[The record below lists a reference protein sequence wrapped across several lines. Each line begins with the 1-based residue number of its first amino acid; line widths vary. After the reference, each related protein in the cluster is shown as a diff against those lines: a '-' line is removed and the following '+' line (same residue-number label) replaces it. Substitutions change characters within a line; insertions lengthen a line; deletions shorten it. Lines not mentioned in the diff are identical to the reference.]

1 MSQRRP
7 AHLQRSVED
16 DDLLS
21 EDDVDVL
28 EQVDRLYAAIRER
41 SPIIKERSPVI
52 RERSPHRRSET
63 GTGVTYAAFDL
74 ETNGTAKTSDIL
86 QVTLILKYL
95 LQKIIDVLQT
105 FLMFNIV
112 SKTRNAELLNNY
124 PRSF

>member
-1 MSQRRP
+1 MSQGRP

-16 DDLLS
+16 EDLLS

-28 EQVDRLYAAIRER
+28 EQVDRLYASIRER
-41 SPIIKERSPVI
+41 SPVLRGTSPIIRERSPVIRERSPVI

-86 QVTLILKYL
+86 QVTVIL
-95 LQKIIDVLQT
+95 T
-105 FLMFNIV
+105 
-112 SKTRNAELLNNY
+112 AEDDLCPPDFPHVHY
-124 PRSF
+124 CE